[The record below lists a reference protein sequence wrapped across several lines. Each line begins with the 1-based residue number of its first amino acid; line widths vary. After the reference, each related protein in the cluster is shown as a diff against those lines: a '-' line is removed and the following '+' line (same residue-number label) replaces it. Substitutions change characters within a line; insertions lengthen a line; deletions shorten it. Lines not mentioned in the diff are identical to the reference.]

1 MAQFTSNIGLHQWE
15 PGDNFLRTDFN
26 QDFAKIDGA
35 FGQCG
40 TVQGWLEDA
49 AARVGYEA
57 LQCRLAADAE
67 GKNLPQGRGLIFDSF
82 RTGGRITLS
91 GGCGMKDTGGILLD
105 AQSSLTDFDNGFG
118 SNYDCDALDPA
129 EDYHHREVH
138 FSAGGNGTVNTLKI
152 YLRGSTTTK
161 AYLSILQNGS
171 VLWSSG
177 ATTMTLAT
185 KLYTFY
191 PNLAVKKG
199 VRYTVKVS
207 AGGVG
212 NLQLMASQGGYGFGF
227 YLGCS
232 SAGGKSG
239 TVTTNSQTMPPFR
252 GARAWVRH
260 SGGTV
265 GCSISRAGGAHVS
278 LERGETRS
286 ITDIR
291 GKACTETE
299 FRLPPGETP
308 AGGSVRFQIS
318 IQNQTD
324 AELRDFGAVLL

>member
-82 RTGGRITLS
+82 RTGGRVTLT
-91 GGCGMKDTGGILLD
+91 GGCAMKTDGGILLD
-105 AQSSLTDFDNGFG
+105 AEGMLSDVNNGFG
-118 SNYDCDALDPA
+118 NRYECDTLNP
-129 EDYHHREVH
+129 EDDHAYREVH
-138 FSAGGNGTVNTLKI
+138 FNATGNGTINTLKI
-152 YLRGSTTTK
+152 YLKGVSSIK
-161 AYLSILQNGS
+161 AYLSILQDKT

-177 ATTMTLAT
+177 ATTTST
-185 KLYTFY
+185 ENKLYTFF

-212 NLQLMASQGGYGFGF
+212 GLRLQAIAIGYGFGF

-299 FRLPPGETP
+299 FRLPPGEPP